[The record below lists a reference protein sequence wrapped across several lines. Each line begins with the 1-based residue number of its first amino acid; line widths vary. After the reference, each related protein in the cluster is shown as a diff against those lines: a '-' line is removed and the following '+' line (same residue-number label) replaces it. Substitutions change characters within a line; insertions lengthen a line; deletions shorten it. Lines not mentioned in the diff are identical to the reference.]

1 MNDGYVCCFCGNDI
15 TKVDYAAL
23 HLITSNLWERE
34 AAQSVYAHSRCAE
47 KQMAFGQITPD
58 ALLDA
63 TAGHSA
69 QEIIW
74 GEDEGR
80 RVTIPR
86 WGCLVIAALLAAV
99 IGLLVRALVL

>member
-1 MNDGYVCCFCGNDI
+1 MNGYVCCFCGKGI
-15 TKVDYAAL
+15 TKDDYAAL
-23 HLITSNLWERE
+23 HLIASNLWERE

-47 KQMAFGQITPD
+47 EHIAFGQISPD
-58 ALLDA
+58 ALLDR

-80 RVTIPR
+80 RIKVPR
-86 WGCLVIAALLAAV
+86 WGCPAISVALLAGAY
-99 IGLLVRALVL
+99 LLIRISGF